1 MYDFAAEQPR
11 WIGTVSSVDGH
22 EARPPN
28 SSKMNIL
35 SFAATVVPRSWVAV
49 GRRLVSAVV
58 GQLPVD
64 TQYRFQRLVSRMRAD
79 MGEIERDY
87 PMWIERF
94 DRVDGRKR
102 RMIADNIAS
111 MQSRP
116 LISVLMPVFNPSP
129 DHLAAA
135 IQSVRDQLYPTWEL
149 CIADDASTS
158 AAVRQI
164 LQEAAAC
171 DDRIKVVRREQ
182 NGHIS
187 AASNSALELAT
198 GSFIALL
205 DHDDLLPPHALFEVT
220 AVVVSRPDVDIIYS
234 DEDHID
240 NMGRRS
246 HPYFKPDWNAEL
258 MLGQNLIS
266 HLGVYRRTLIE
277 KVGGFRLGF
286 EGSQDH
292 DLALRVV
299 AETDAERIVHV
310 PKVLYHWRQGAG
322 EQTFSEAAQDRC
334 AVNGRRAVEA
344 FVGRTQP
351 DAKVHPAP
359 LVDNWTRVIYPLPT
373 PDPMVSIIIYS
384 EDTRSTLRSSIET
397 LLEKTDYP
405 AVEIIIAG
413 DAVDLKNI
421 HTPDRRWRVIRSLP
435 LSLNE
440 AVASAHGELVT
451 LLDPTLEARNPD
463 WLREMA
469 SHAIRPAIGAVGAK
483 LLSSHDTVL
492 HAGIV
497 VGGREVAF
505 TPFFGRRRSH
515 VGYFGHLQLAR
526 NVSAVS
532 GGCVMVRRTSFIQVG
547 GIDETLTPAFG
558 DIDLC
563 LKLEREGLKNLWT
576 PYAELHRRSGSVV
589 RTGSDVARFRRAA
602 TSMRARWG
610 ERLAYDPYWSPNL
623 AADPHRMAL
632 AFPPQDN
639 RLAAHEAA

>member
-1 MYDFAAEQPR
+1 
-11 WIGTVSSVDGH
+11 
-22 EARPPN
+22 
-28 SSKMNIL
+28 
-35 SFAATVVPRSWVAV
+35 
-49 GRRLVSAVV
+49 
-58 GQLPVD
+58 
-64 TQYRFQRLVSRMRAD
+64 
-79 MGEIERDY
+79 
-87 PMWIERF
+87 MWIERF

-102 RMIADNIAS
+102 RMVADSIARMRS
-111 MQSRP
+111 QP
-116 LISVLMPVFNPSP
+116 LISVLMPVFNPPP

-149 CIADDASTS
+149 CVADDASTN
-158 AAVRQI
+158 AAVRRI
-164 LQEAAAC
+164 LQEAAAQ

-198 GSFIALL
+198 GSFVALL
-205 DHDDLLPPHALFEVT
+205 DHDDVLPPHALFEVA
-220 AVVVSRPDVDIIYS
+220 AVVVGRPDVDIIYS

-299 AETDAERIVHV
+299 AETDAERVVHI

-322 EQTFSEAAQDRC
+322 EQTFSEAAQARC
-334 AVNGRRAVEA
+334 VVNGRRAVEA
-344 FVGRTQP
+344 FVGRAQP
-351 DAKVHPAP
+351 EAKVKPAP
-359 LVDNWTRVIYPLPT
+359 LVGNWTRVIYPLPT
-373 PDPMVSIIIYS
+373 PDPMVSIIIS
-384 EDTRSTLRSSIET
+384 SAEAKATLRASIKT
-397 LLEKTDYP
+397 LLERTDYP
-405 AVEIIIAG
+405 EIEVIIAA
-413 DAVDLKNI
+413 DAAHLDGMD
-421 HTPDRRWRVIRSLP
+421 TPDRRLRIIGSSP

-440 AVASAHGELVT
+440 AVASARGDLVT
-451 LLDPTLEARNPD
+451 LLDPTLEASSSD

-532 GGCVMVRRTSFIQVG
+532 GGCLMVRRISFVQVG

-563 LKLEREGLKNLWT
+563 LKLEKAGLKNLWT
-576 PYAELHRRSGSVV
+576 PYAELRRRNGPVA
-589 RTGSDVARFRRAA
+589 RTGADVARFRRASA
-602 TSMRARWG
+602 TMRARWG

-623 AADPHRMAL
+623 AADPYRMAL

-639 RLAAHEAA
+639 GLAAHEAA